1 VEAAARAARTP
12 ARWAGVPLPLL
23 WVWLL
28 LVGAAAPSAAWS
40 QRAAA
45 VAASASLS
53 APLAQAAGAASAARI
68 GTWQAAV
75 PAAAAPAA
83 LVAASNASAASAA
96 PASSAAPGAS
106 GVSAASTATATAT
119 ATATQTVRPWW
130 VWSAGLFFA
139 CALLGIVA
147 VPAGIGGGTLFVPIV
162 GSFFPFHL
170 DYVRGAGLLVAL
182 ASALSA
188 GPMLLRGGLASVR
201 LALPLGLLASVSS
214 IAGAMIGM
222 ALPAAVVQTMLGAVV
237 LAIVALMLVLRQ
249 GDGAITAPPD
259 RLAQALGLHGVFLD
273 GASGRP
279 VRWLARHTGIG
290 LLLFMLIGLLGG
302 LFGIGAGWANVPV
315 LNLLMGLPLKV
326 AAGTSGLV
334 LSLASGSAVWVYLN
348 QGAILP
354 LIALPAV
361 LGMMIGARIGA
372 RLLHVLSGVVLRR
385 LVIGVLLFAG
395 LRALLKGTG
404 VWP

>member
-1 VEAAARAARTP
+1 MRRIRPPRSRPRPRTSRGAIGAARVALFGAL
-12 ARWAGVPLPLL
+12 GLV
-23 WVWLL
+23 LL
-28 LVGAAAPSAAWS
+28 LAVTGDAW
-40 QRAAA
+40 A
-45 VAASASLS
+45 
-53 APLAQAAGAASAARI
+53 AAGAAS
-68 GTWQAAV
+68 
-75 PAAAAPAA
+75 
-83 LVAASNASAASAA
+83 
-96 PASSAAPGAS
+96 
-106 GVSAASTATATAT
+106 TAGP
-119 ATATQTVRPWW
+119 PWW
-130 VWSAGLFFA
+130 VWSIGLFLA
-139 CALLGIVA
+139 CCLLGIVA

-188 GPMLLRGGLASVR
+188 GPVLLRGGLASVR
-201 LALPLGLLASVSS
+201 LALPLGLLASLSA
-214 IAGAMIGM
+214 IGGALVGM
-222 ALPAAVVQTMLGAVV
+222 ALSPALVQTLLGGVV
-237 LAIVALMLVLRQ
+237 LGIVTLMLVLRQ
-249 GDGAITAPPD
+249 GDVPSAGPPD
-259 RLAQALGLHGVFLD
+259 ALALRLGLQGQYLD

-279 VRWLARHTGIG
+279 VAWQARRTVAG
-290 LLLFMLIGLLGG
+290 LGLFVLIGFLGG

-372 RLLHVLSGVVLRR
+372 RLLHVLSGAVLRR

-395 LRALLKGTG
+395 LRALLRGTG
-404 VWP
+404 VWS

>member
-1 VEAAARAARTP
+1 MAAAARAACWP
-12 ARWAGVPLPLL
+12 ARWAGAALL
-23 WVWLL
+23 WVGWLV
-28 LVGAAAPSAAWS
+28 VGAAPALATTVADTRPAALAAAAPSPAS
-40 QRAAA
+40 L
-45 VAASASLS
+45 AASGVSTGSTAS
-53 APLAQAAGAASAARI
+53 
-68 GTWQAAV
+68 AV
-75 PAAAAPAA
+75 PAALA
-83 LVAASNASAASAA
+83 ASAASAA
-96 PASSAAPGAS
+96 PAASAANVAK
-106 GVSAASTATATAT
+106 VATRPA
-119 ATATQTVRPWW
+119 RPWW
-130 VWSAGLFFA
+130 VWSVGLFFA
-139 CALLGIVA
+139 CMLLGIVA

-214 IAGAMIGM
+214 IGGAMIGM
-222 ALPAAVVQTMLGAVV
+222 ALPASVVQTMLGAVV

-279 VRWLARHTGIG
+279 VRWLARHAGIG

>member
-1 VEAAARAARTP
+1 MRPCRLRHALAPALCALAALAALLAGP
-12 ARWAGVPLPLL
+12 DGAWAASVAGVPPDLSPGVLP
-23 WVWLL
+23 
-28 LVGAAAPSAAWS
+28 
-40 QRAAA
+40 
-45 VAASASLS
+45 
-53 APLAQAAGAASAARI
+53 AGAPI
-68 GTWQAAV
+68 
-75 PAAAAPAA
+75 AP
-83 LVAASNASAASAA
+83 VA
-96 PASSAAPGAS
+96 P
-106 GVSAASTATATAT
+106 VTAGW
-119 ATATQTVRPWW
+119 PWW
-130 VWSAGLFFA
+130 VWSLGLFVA
-139 CALLGIVA
+139 CGLLGIVA

-188 GPMLLRGGLASVR
+188 GPLLLRGGLASVR
-201 LALPLGLLASVSS
+201 LALPLGLLASLSA
-214 IAGAMIGM
+214 IGGALIGM
-222 ALPAAVVQTMLGAVV
+222 AMSPALVQILLGVVV
-237 LAIVALMLVLRQ
+237 LGMVGLMGMLRPA
-249 GDGAITAPPD
+249 DGAPAGPPD
-259 RLAQALGLHGVFLD
+259 GLARRLGLQGVFLD
-273 GASGRP
+273 GATGQAVSWQARRTLLG
-279 VRWLARHTGIG
+279 LALFVVIG
-290 LLLFMLIGLLGG
+290 FLGG

-361 LGMMIGARIGA
+361 LGMMLGARIGA
-372 RLLHVLSGVVLRR
+372 RLLHVLSGTVLRR

-395 LRALLKGTG
+395 LRALLRGTG